1 MMETC
6 DCVVLYNS
14 AATAERA
21 GSREKIYPATTARE
35 DVGAVADSLAGGGYR
50 PEVIA
55 VERVTAELVRRLLG
69 LAPRFAFNLCEEID
83 GDGRMEMAFAGL
95 LELLGIPFTGSD
107 SFALGLALDKFRVK
121 QVLGAEGIP
130 VPRGFLCRPG
140 EEPEIPDDMKFP
152 VIVKP
157 GREDASLG
165 VNGDSVCWVEA
176 EVVRQVRYIHG
187 VYRQE
192 ALVEEF
198 LRGREFNVSVIG
210 EEVSE
215 VLAISEIDFTRLPA
229 EEPRIVSYR
238 AKWDETSAQFGA
250 TTPICPADVPG
261 GMKERIDS
269 IAVAS
274 CRAVGCRDYARVD
287 MRTDGTGAVY
297 VLEVNPN
304 PDLSPDAGF
313 ARAARAAGFS
323 YADIVLGIGESAI
336 ARGDRLEPP
345 TYAF

>member
-6 DCVVLYNS
+6 DCVVVYNS
-14 AATAERA
+14 AATAEKA
-21 GSREKIYPATTARE
+21 GSREESYPSTTARE
-35 DVGAVADSLAGGGYR
+35 DVRAIAASLAGGGYR

-55 VERVTAELVRRLLG
+55 VGRVTADLIRRLLE

-121 QVLGAEGIP
+121 QLLEAEGIP
-130 VPRGFLCRPG
+130 VPRGILCRPG
-140 EEPEIPDDMKFP
+140 SAPDLPPGMKFP

-165 VNGDSVCWVEA
+165 VNGDSVCATPDDVG
-176 EVVRQVRYIHG
+176 RQVRYIHE

-198 LRGREFNVSVIG
+198 LDGREFNVSVIG
-210 EEVSE
+210 EGAPE
-215 VLAISEIDFTRLPA
+215 VLAISEIDFSRLPA
-229 EEPRIVSYR
+229 DEPKIVSYR
-238 AKWDETSAQFGA
+238 AKWDETSAQFGG
-250 TTPICPADVPG
+250 TTPICPAGIPG

-269 IAVAS
+269 IALAS
-274 CRAVGCRDYARVD
+274 YRAVGCRDYARVD
-287 MRTDGTGAVY
+287 MRTDSTGAVY

-304 PDLSPDAGF
+304 PDLSPQAGF

-323 YADIVLGIGESAI
+323 YEDIILGISESAI
-336 ARGDRLEPP
+336 ARGDRLEPA